1 MKNCTI
7 YFDDDEL
14 VRVRVSEFLQ
24 LGSDHLARSTP
35 GRMEVDENQKI
46 SSGFQFGVE
55 IGLQRKR
62 DKGQGRCEMNEQP
75 AVTSSLSCY
84 QFH

>member
-1 MKNCTI
+1 MQNRTT

-46 SSGFQFGVE
+46 SSGFQFGFE
-55 IGLQRKR
+55 IGLQKRKETKVR
-62 DKGQGRCEMNEQP
+62 DVGK
-75 AVTSSLSCY
+75 
-84 QFH
+84 